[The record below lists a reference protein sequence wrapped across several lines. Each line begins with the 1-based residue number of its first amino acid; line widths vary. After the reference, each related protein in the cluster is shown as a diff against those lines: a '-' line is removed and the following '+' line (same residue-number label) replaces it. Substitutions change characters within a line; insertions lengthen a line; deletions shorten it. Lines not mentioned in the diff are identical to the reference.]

1 MAAKKDDKKQDAD
14 EGEAKPSKLPL
25 IMLVLLVLNMGGT
38 GFVAFMALNPL
49 PPPPPPEEERGPEE
63 DPTIVWGPTVE
74 MDPFVVNLNEPTS
87 SRYLRTQIKMEMIDQ
102 KAADRF
108 GRAVPVIRNELLAYL
123 SSLTVEDTL
132 GMEAK
137 ERIRTDLV
145 SKITTTLGEDQ
156 VKRLFF
162 AEFVVQ

>member
-1 MAAKKDDKKQDAD
+1 MAAKKEEKKPDA
-14 EGEAKPSKLPL
+14 EGAEPPKSKLPL
-25 IMLVLLVLNMGGT
+25 IILIMVVLNMAGT
-38 GFVAFMALNPL
+38 GFVAFMAMNPVA
-49 PPPPPPEEERGPEE
+49 PPPPPEAERGPEL
-63 DPTIVWGPTVE
+63 DPTVIWGPTVE

-87 SRYLRTQIKMEMIDQ
+87 SRYLRTQIQMEMADQ

-108 GRAVPVIRNELLAYL
+108 GRAIPVIRNELLAYL

-137 ERIRTDLV
+137 ERIRTHLV
-145 SKITTTLGEDQ
+145 TKIGETLGEDQ

-162 AEFVVQ
+162 TEFVVQ